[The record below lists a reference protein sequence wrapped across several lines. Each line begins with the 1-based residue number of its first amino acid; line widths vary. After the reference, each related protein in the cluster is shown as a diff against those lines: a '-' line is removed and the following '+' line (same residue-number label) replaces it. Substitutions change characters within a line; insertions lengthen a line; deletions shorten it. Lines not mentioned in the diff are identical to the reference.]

1 MNSIVSRRLSR
12 SALGLPRIG
21 GPSALIVLLL
31 VLIVHA
37 ALVLGEAIEG
47 PRWLALL
54 ECMAALLIGL
64 KGLREL
70 ASQHESQSAS
80 ASFDPVAVPMAR
92 LASLSAEQPAPL
104 GSVDA
109 PQGVRS

>member
-12 SALGLPRIG
+12 SALSLPRIG

-31 VLIVHA
+31 VLIIHA

-70 ASQHESQSAS
+70 ASQDDSQSAS
-80 ASFDPVAVPMAR
+80 ASFDPVAMPMVR
-92 LASLSAEQPAPL
+92 LVSLSAEQPAQL

-109 PQGVRS
+109 PQGARS